1 MSPRQGGGKIVRVL
15 CITLALLV
23 GACANAGIEPAA
35 LEAPIQTGSVT
46 APADAAA
53 GSRGEIRKV
62 QHKAVEEALRPA
74 KAFLAEKNA
83 DCLSPRLKEA
93 ASRITE
99 TAAALA
105 AGMRAEYETM
115 LEAGGAV
122 LDVADGAKRRG
133 CAQKARDLY
142 EFVLKHFSGLGY
154 AELRER
160 ASVGIREV
168 KSKSQTGS
176 LGSPG

>member
-1 MSPRQGGGKIVRVL
+1 MHRL
-15 CITLALLV
+15 CITLALTL

-35 LEAPIQTGSVT
+35 LEPPVQTGSVT
-46 APADAAA
+46 ADAGA
-53 GSRGEIRKV
+53 GARGEIRKV

-74 KAFLAEKNA
+74 KAFLAEKSA
-83 DCLSPRLKEA
+83 DCSSPRLKEA
-93 ASRITE
+93 ASKITE
-99 TAAALA
+99 TATALA

-133 CAQKARDLY
+133 CAQKALGLY

-160 ASVGIREV
+160 ATVGIREV
-168 KSKSQTGS
+168 KSKSQI
-176 LGSPG
+176 GSPGVPG